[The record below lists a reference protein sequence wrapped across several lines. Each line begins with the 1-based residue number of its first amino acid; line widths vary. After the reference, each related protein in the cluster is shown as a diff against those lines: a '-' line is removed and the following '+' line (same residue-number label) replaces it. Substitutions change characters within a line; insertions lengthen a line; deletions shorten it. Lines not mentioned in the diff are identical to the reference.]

1 MVHHEPFLGSP
12 NKQNSPLVEN
22 DFILYSSYKKLKE

>member
-1 MVHHEPFLGSP
+1 MVHHEPFLSSL

-22 DFILYSSYKKLKE
+22 DFILYSSYRELKE